1 MDLMRTPPQ
10 GEATPP
16 FNIADHLIIL
26 TPDAPTRLRGEL
38 STFWAGRRRRRA

>member
-26 TPDAPTRLRGEL
+26 TDA
-38 STFWAGRRRRRA
+38 RRAHE

>member
-16 FNIADHLIIL
+16 FNIADHLGIL
-26 TPDAPTRLRGEL
+26 RPDEL
-38 STFWAGRRRRRA
+38 TS